1 METVSRKVTL
11 IEDSLQDTEDEGE
24 NVLDAEF

>member
-11 IEDSLQDTEDEGE
+11 IEYSLKDTEDEGE